1 MNWPLFAWFLVFVLI
16 RKEGVEKY
24 TTVWGVFLFA
34 AYLKLIY
41 LSKKHQPDMKSQHHK
56 AVSHFDDSVI
66 LKKKSIRILEHRII
80 KAPFRNVPTVCYVFN
95 YIFYKIDMIC
105 FIPK

>member
-66 LKKKSIRILEHRII
+66 LKKNQLEYLNIELSRLHSEMYPLYVMCLTIFSI
-80 KAPFRNVPTVCYVFN
+80 K
-95 YIFYKIDMIC
+95 
-105 FIPK
+105 